1 MHLQLHTA
9 GSADDGVLDLKYF
22 FPAGNFMSVLKKED
36 IARPVR
42 RAETV
47 AVPELGGEV
56 IVRQMTLPLYRE
68 MLHYSLNHDGEV
80 PVGRVLAD
88 CVVDADQVPVFDEAE
103 WDVWSTAH
111 FTVVV
116 TLYEKI
122 ERLSGLR
129 DLEATAKN

>member
-1 MHLQLHTA
+1 M
-9 GSADDGVLDLKYF
+9 
-22 FPAGNFMSVLKKED
+22 VLKKAD

-47 AVPELGGEV
+47 AVPEFGGEV

-68 MLHYSLNHDGEV
+68 VLRHSLAHEGEV
-80 PVGRVLAD
+80 PVARVLAD
-88 CVVDADQVPVFDEAE
+88 CVVDADQAPVFDEAE

-111 FTVVV
+111 FPAVAA
-116 TLYEKI
+116 LYERI

>member
-1 MHLQLHTA
+1 MT
-9 GSADDGVLDLKYF
+9 
-22 FPAGNFMSVLKKED
+22 VLKKAD
-36 IARPVR
+36 IARPTR

-68 MLHYSLNHDGEV
+68 VLRYSLSHEDEV
-80 PVGRVLAD
+80 PVARVLAD
-88 CVVDADQVPVFDEAE
+88 CVVDADQAPIFDEAE
-103 WDVWSTAH
+103 WEVWSTAH

-116 TLYEKI
+116 RLYEVI

-129 DLEATAKN
+129 DGEATAKN